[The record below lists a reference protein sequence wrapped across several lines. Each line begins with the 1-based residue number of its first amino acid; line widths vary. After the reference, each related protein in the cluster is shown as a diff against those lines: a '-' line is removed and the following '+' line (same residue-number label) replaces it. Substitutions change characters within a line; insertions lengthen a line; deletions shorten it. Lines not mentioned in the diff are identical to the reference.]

1 MNVKEGY
8 DSPIKIIQ
16 QEIAT
21 QLDGEIMKCIQKYG
35 IDVDKEEL
43 IKALNYDR
51 EQFDTGNKVGYIKG
65 ITDFY
70 YQIKRFENKEHNII
84 VPASTIL
91 SILIQ
96 LNNSVGEKMMVNKDD
111 LTEAVHGLDIFTKN
125 WCMNCEET
133 EKQNDL
139 IFRCDECP
147 FSEKDGRCLIKKFAF
162 ENRNEHK
169 YPMRNF
175 GCMRW

>member
-8 DSPIKIIQ
+8 DSPVKIIQ

-21 QLDGEIMKCIQKYG
+21 QLDGEIIKCIQKYG

-51 EQFDTGNKVGYIKG
+51 EQFDKGNKVGYIQG

-70 YQIKRFENKEHNII
+70 YQIKKFENKENNII

-91 SILIQ
+91 SVLIQ
-96 LNNSVGEKMMVNKDD
+96 LNNSVG
-111 LTEAVHGLDIFTKN
+111 GI
-125 WCMNCEET
+125 
-133 EKQNDL
+133 
-139 IFRCDECP
+139 
-147 FSEKDGRCLIKKFAF
+147 
-162 ENRNEHK
+162 
-169 YPMRNF
+169 
-175 GCMRW
+175 

>member
-35 IDVDKEEL
+35 IDVNKEEL

-51 EQFDTGNKVGYIKG
+51 EQFDVGNKVGYIKG

-96 LNNSVGEKMMVNKDD
+96 LNNSVGGK
-111 LTEAVHGLDIFTKN
+111 
-125 WCMNCEET
+125 
-133 EKQNDL
+133 
-139 IFRCDECP
+139 
-147 FSEKDGRCLIKKFAF
+147 
-162 ENRNEHK
+162 
-169 YPMRNF
+169 
-175 GCMRW
+175 